1 MRLVTVTDG
10 HGSAYVSGQSVPRV
24 KPVGV
29 LAAVQSE
36 QRDAHPDS
44 RQERARFLQSRAT
57 HQQSQQSQY
66 QLSGEEPQQRGRMI
80 YAHELM
86 TSPVAMISPNDSLNH
101 VWTLMCQH
109 RFRHM
114 PVSED
119 GVHLKG
125 MLSDRD
131 LLQHA
136 PDITGKVTT
145 RSQPAEY
152 KTVSQ
157 IMTRVVLAAYP
168 DIEIREVARTMFKER
183 IGCLPLLD
191 PDGKVV
197 GIITRSDILR
207 VVMNNAP
214 LDLWS

>member
-1 MRLVTVTDG
+1 MRLMTVTDG
-10 HGSAYVSGQSVPRV
+10 LGSAYIPGQAVPRV

-29 LAAVQSE
+29 LAPAQSE
-36 QRDAHPDS
+36 QRDAHSDS
-44 RQERARFLQSRAT
+44 QQEQAKFLQSRT
-57 HQQSQQSQY
+57 VHQQYQQSGGQSQQRS
-66 QLSGEEPQQRGRMI
+66 RMI

-86 TSPVAMISPNDSLNH
+86 TSPVAMISPEDTLNH
-101 VWTLMCQH
+101 VWTLMSEH
-109 RFRHM
+109 RFRHV

-125 MLSDRD
+125 ILSDRD

-145 RSQPAEY
+145 RSQPAEQ

-191 PDGKVV
+191 PDGSVV

-207 VVMNNAP
+207 VLINNAP

>member
-1 MRLVTVTDG
+1 MRLMTVTDG
-10 HGSAYVSGQSVPRV
+10 HGSAYIPGQSVPRV
-24 KPVGV
+24 KLVGV
-29 LAAVQSE
+29 LAPAQSE

-44 RQERARFLQSRAT
+44 RQERAKFLQSQAP
-57 HQQSQQSQY
+57 HQQYQQ
-66 QLSGEEPQQRGRMI
+66 SGEEPQQRGRMI

-86 TSPVAMISPNDSLNH
+86 TSPVAMISPEDSLNY

-136 PDITGKVTT
+136 PDITGKVAT

-168 DIEIREVARTMFKER
+168 DIEIREAARTMFTER
-183 IGCLPLLD
+183 IGCLPLLN
-191 PDGKVV
+191 PDGEIV

-207 VVMNNAP
+207 GVMNNAP

>member
-1 MRLVTVTDG
+1 MRLMTVTDG
-10 HGSAYVSGQSVPRV
+10 HGSAYIPGQSVPRV

-29 LAAVQSE
+29 LAPTQSE
-36 QRDAHPDS
+36 HRDAHPDS
-44 RQERARFLQSRAT
+44 EQERAKFLQPRAS
-57 HQQSQQSQY
+57 HQPYQQSGKQ
-66 QLSGEEPQQRGRMI
+66 PQQPERMI
-80 YAHELM
+80 YAYELM
-86 TSPVAMISPNDSLNH
+86 TSPVAMISPKDSLNH

-109 RFRHM
+109 RFRHL

-125 MLSDRD
+125 ILSDRD

-145 RSQPAEY
+145 RSQPVEQ

-157 IMTRVVLAAYP
+157 IMTRMVLAAYP
-168 DIEIREVARTMFKER
+168 DIEIREVTRTMCTER
-183 IGCLPLLD
+183 IGYLPLLSSN
-191 PDGKVV
+191 GAVV
-197 GIITRSDILR
+197 GILTRSDILR
-207 VVMNNAP
+207 VVMNNAT